1 MKLYLVQH
9 GEAYAKDEQPER
21 PLTQRGR
28 EDVQRLAAF
37 LQRAQV
43 QVGRVIHSGKLR
55 ARQTAELLAQAIAP
69 GVALE
74 SSGLINPNDN
84 PAAFDWQGDSWDQ
97 DTVIVGHLPFMAKMV
112 SQLLMEE
119 QDRLI
124 AGYRPGSVVCL
135 EHGETGGWQL
145 AWMIRPELLR

>member
-21 PLTQRGR
+21 PLTERGR

-37 LQRAQV
+37 LHRAQV

-55 ARQTAELLAQAIAP
+55 ARQTAGLLAQAIAP

-112 SQLLMEE
+112 SQLLLED
-119 QDRLI
+119 QDKII
-124 AGYRPGSVVCL
+124 AAYRPGSVVCL
-135 EHGETGGWQL
+135 EHADDGAWQL